1 MDQFSSFCVII
12 IASFY
17 SRYHNSVNTM
27 NKHNMKYIP
36 YPGRCEIALEV
47 IKPPAL
53 SWRALL
59 PKESTGN
66 SDGSKPWLEESETG
80 KQS

>member
-1 MDQFSSFCVII
+1 MD
-12 IASFY
+12 
-17 SRYHNSVNTM
+17 SVNTV
-27 NKHNMKYIP
+27 NKHHKKKYIP

-59 PKESTGN
+59 PMESTGN
-66 SDGSKPWLEESETG
+66 SDGSNPWLEESETET
-80 KQS
+80 KLKKHE

>member
-1 MDQFSSFCVII
+1 
-12 IASFY
+12 
-17 SRYHNSVNTM
+17 M

>member
-1 MDQFSSFCVII
+1 M
-12 IASFY
+12 
-17 SRYHNSVNTM
+17 NSVNTV
-27 NKHNMKYIP
+27 NNYHKKYIP

-59 PKESTGN
+59 PMESTGN

-80 KQS
+80 NKIDEEHE